1 MQNILW
7 GKCQENTINFYLP
20 KFSFINAGLGR
31 LWYVCG
37 YREVNVKDTPYFIF
51 LCVIY
56 KNKHANLTSNFVD
69 ENFYHKTFLIN
80 QKTAIIK
87 TAVFDIINQIN
98 SIEHHQ
104 AF

>member
-1 MQNILW
+1 MSEEE
-7 GKCQENTINFYLP
+7 K
-20 KFSFINAGLGR
+20 KA
-31 LWYVCG
+31 
-37 YREVNVKDTPYFIF
+37 YFD
-51 LCVIY
+51 
-56 KNKHANLTSNFVD
+56 LTSNFVD
-69 ENFYHKTFLIN
+69 ENFISKK

>member
-1 MQNILW
+1 MLNKHHKAFL
-7 GKCQENTINFYLP
+7 
-20 KFSFINAGLGR
+20 
-31 LWYVCG
+31 
-37 YREVNVKDTPYFIF
+37 
-51 LCVIY
+51 LCVIHN
-56 KNKHANLTSNFVD
+56 NKYANLTLNFVD
-69 ENFYHKTFLIN
+69 ENFISKK

>member
-1 MQNILW
+1 MLN
-7 GKCQENTINFYLP
+7 KHHT
-20 KFSFINAGLGR
+20 SFL
-31 LWYVCG
+31 
-37 YREVNVKDTPYFIF
+37 

-56 KNKHANLTSNFVD
+56 KKKHTNLTSNFVD
-69 ENFYHKTFLIN
+69 ENFISKK